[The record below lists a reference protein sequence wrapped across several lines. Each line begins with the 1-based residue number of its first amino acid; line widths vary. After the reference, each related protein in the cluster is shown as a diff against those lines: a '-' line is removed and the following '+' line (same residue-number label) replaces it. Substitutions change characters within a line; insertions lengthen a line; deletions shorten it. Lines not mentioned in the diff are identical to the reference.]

1 MPSFI
6 GKGNPISQPS
16 LVRGSSTIPR
26 AKSRPSPLLLIL
38 GGAALGLGCTTG
50 SIDNPGQS
58 SAGGGTG
65 TVATGDGKPGPANAG
80 AAGGPSGTTCEGT
93 EIADNKRVVRLSFNQ
108 ISRTLHTLLGDT
120 FGGKLDAEYEIG
132 TQAGTARTFPPLAS
146 PQEGGSITTGLWQK
160 ADLIANS
167 AGSYTLANLSQVTG
181 CGATPIDTCA
191 KAFVLSF
198 AEKAYRHPLSA
209 VESAS
214 LTQVYDEVKTIY
226 GTVPEAVQHSVYA
239 IVQSPQFLY
248 RTEVG
253 AAKDQTGPLSPY
265 ELASALSYFLTD
277 APPDAELLSAA
288 KQNQLGTAAEIGS
301 HVDRI
306 LLTDVARTNLQGALF
321 SYFQLDNLG
330 SVKIDDPAFT
340 SGTAASPYS
349 GVRESAYHELELFLA
364 NTLWSGPL
372 TGLLTAKKSYLNT
385 TLAPLYGVTIPAQ
398 PDASTFVSV
407 DLPANRGGLLTQ
419 IGFLA
424 SNSRPDVPSVVA
436 RGLVVNKS
444 MLCQTNPPF
453 PTDAGTLASIAAAGT
468 ALASASERTRSEYRV
483 MTSPCSG
490 CHRNFDAYG
499 LALDTY
505 DSIGRYRTV
514 DPQGRAIDSTV
525 TLPRLFGNQVAKDTV
540 DMQSKIAE
548 NPGFTACFS
557 KNMLNWSLAEGSQ
570 LTPTSCATQ
579 AIAAAFNRTDKSLSS
594 LLREVATSKAFTDR
608 NAGAN
613 Q

>member
-1 MPSFI
+1 MI
-6 GKGNPISQPS
+6 Q
-16 LVRGSSTIPR
+16 R
-26 AKSRPSPLLLIL
+26 ASSRPSPLLLL
-38 GGAALGLGCTTG
+38 VLCGAALGCGTG
-50 SIDNPGQS
+50 NSDNPGQS
-58 SAGGGTG
+58 SGGSGTG
-65 TVATGDGKPGPANAG
+65 TVATGGNSGASNGGTAG
-80 AAGGPSGTTCEGT
+80 AASSTTCEGT
-93 EIADNKRVVRLSFNQ
+93 DIADNKRVVRLSFNQ
-108 ISRTLHTLLGDT
+108 ISRTLHSLLGDT
-120 FGGKLDAEYEIG
+120 FGAQLDTDYEIG
-132 TQAGTARTFPPLAS
+132 TRATTARTFPPLAS

-160 ADLIANS
+160 ADLIASS

-181 CGATPIDTCA
+181 CDATPSDACA

-209 VESAS
+209 AESAS

-226 GTVPEAVQHSVYA
+226 GTVPEAVQNSVYA

-253 AAKDQTGPLSPY
+253 DAKDQAGPLSSY
-265 ELASALSYFLTD
+265 ELASALAYFLTD

-306 LLTDVARTNLQGALF
+306 LQTDVARTNLEGAVF

-349 GVRESAYHELELFLA
+349 GVRESAYHELELFLS

-385 TLAPLYGVTIPAQ
+385 TLAPLYGVSIPPQ
-398 PDASTFVSV
+398 PDVNQFVSV

-444 MLCQTNPPF
+444 MLCQANPPF
-453 PTDAGTLASIAAAGT
+453 PTDAATLASIAAAGT
-468 ALASASERTRSEYRV
+468 ALASASERARAEYRAK
-483 MTSPCSG
+483 TSPCLG

-499 LALDTY
+499 LALDSY

-514 DPQGRAIDSTV
+514 DPEGRAIDPTV
-525 TLPRLFGNQVAKDTV
+525 TLPGLFDNQVAKDTV
-540 DMQSKIAE
+540 DMQNKIAE
-548 NPGFTACFS
+548 NPGFAACFS

-570 LTPTSCATQ
+570 LKPTSCATQ
-579 AIAAAFNRTDKSLSS
+579 AIATAFSRSDKSLTS
-594 LLREVATSKAFTDR
+594 LLREVAISKAFTNR

>member
-1 MPSFI
+1 MAA
-6 GKGNPISQPS
+6 N
-16 LVRGSSTIPR
+16 
-26 AKSRPSPLLLIL
+26 
-38 GGAALGLGCTTG
+38 GGAA
-50 SIDNPGQS
+50 
-58 SAGGGTG
+58 
-65 TVATGDGKPGPANAG
+65 G
-80 AAGGPSGTTCEGT
+80 AAPGSTTCEGT

-108 ISRTLHTLLGDT
+108 VSRSLRALLGST
-120 FGGKLDAEYEIG
+120 FGDKVDLDYEIG
-132 TQAGTARTFPPLAS
+132 TQASTARTFPPLAS

-160 ADLIANS
+160 ADLIASS
-167 AGSYTLANLSQVTG
+167 AGAYALANLNQVTG
-181 CGATPIDTCA
+181 CGATPNDTCA

-198 AEKAYRHPLSA
+198 AEKAYRHPLSTTEA
-209 VESAS
+209 AS

-226 GTVPEAVQHSVYA
+226 GTVPEAVQNSIYA

-253 AAKDQTGPLSPY
+253 ADKGQAGPLSPY

-277 APPDAELLSAA
+277 APPDADLLSAA
-288 KQNQLGTAAEIGS
+288 KQSKLSTPAEIGS
-301 HVDRI
+301 HVDRL
-306 LLTDVARTNLQGALF
+306 LLTTAARTNLEGAIF

-330 SVKIDDPAFT
+330 SVKIDDPAFS

-349 GVRESAYHELELFLA
+349 GVRESAYHELELFFA

-372 TGLLTAKKSYLNT
+372 SGLLTAKKSYVNS

-398 PDASTFVSV
+398 SDASKFVSV

-453 PTDAGTLASIAAAGT
+453 PSDAATLASIAAAGT
-468 ALASASERTRSEYRV
+468 ALAAASERERAEYRAK
-483 MTSPCSG
+483 TSPCLA

-499 LALDTY
+499 LALDSY
-505 DSIGRYRTV
+505 DTIGRYRTM
-514 DPQGRAIDSTV
+514 DPEGRPIDASV
-525 TLPRLFGNQVAKDTV
+525 TLPGLFGNQVATSTV

-579 AIAAAFNRTDKSLSS
+579 AVATAFNQTDKSLSS
-594 LLREVATSKAFTDR
+594 LLREVAVSKAFTHR

>member
-1 MPSFI
+1 
-6 GKGNPISQPS
+6 
-16 LVRGSSTIPR
+16 
-26 AKSRPSPLLLIL
+26 L
-38 GGAALGLGCTTG
+38 GGAALALLGCSTG
-50 SIDNPGQS
+50 NIDNPGQS
-58 SAGGGTG
+58 SGGTG
-65 TVATGDGKPGPANAG
+65 TGTGSGGGAVATGGGNPGAANGG
-80 AAGGPSGTTCEGT
+80 AAGGPSGTTCQGT

-108 ISRTLHTLLGDT
+108 ISRTLHALLGDT
-120 FGGKLDAEYEIG
+120 FGAKLDSDYEIG

-181 CGATPIDTCA
+181 CGAAPTDACA

-209 VESAS
+209 AESAS

-239 IVQSPQFLY
+239 VVQSPQFLY

-253 AAKDQTGPLSPY
+253 AAKDQAGPLSPY

-277 APPDAELLSAA
+277 APPDAQLLSAA
-288 KQNQLGTAAEIGS
+288 KQNQLGTVAEIAS

-398 PDASTFVSV
+398 TDASKFVSV

-436 RGLVVNKS
+436 RGLVINKS

-453 PTDAGTLASIAAAGT
+453 PTDAATLASIAAAGT
-468 ALASASERTRSEYRV
+468 ALASASERAKAEYRA
-483 MTSPCSG
+483 MTPPCSG

-499 LALDTY
+499 LALDAY

-514 DPQGRAIDSTV
+514 DPEGRAIDSTV
-525 TLPRLFGNQVAKDTV
+525 TLPGLFGNQVAQDTV
-540 DMQSKIAE
+540 DMQNKIAE

-579 AIAAAFNRTDKSLSS
+579 AIAAAFNQTDKSLSS
-594 LLREVATSKAFTDR
+594 LLREVAISKAFTNR